1 MVEDIIN
8 SIRTIRKQIADVLPL
23 LDSEI
28 TLIIEN
34 QEKSPQRIEW
44 ILDTL
49 LDYIYMELGE
59 AQFHRL
65 NSYYGTFNKENAAQ
79 YTRIYHEI
87 EGG

>member
-1 MVEDIIN
+1 MVEEIIN
-8 SIRTIRKQIADVLPL
+8 SIRAIRKQIADVLPL

-49 LDYIYMELGE
+49 LDYGYMGLGE
-59 AQFHRL
+59 AQFNRL
-65 NSYYGTFNKENAAQ
+65 NSYYETFNKENATE
-79 YTRIYHEI
+79 YILLYHEI
-87 EGG
+87 GDV